1 MIARSD
7 ASFTP
12 VLELECKLQVVEV
25 QVRKDRVEGDSKYIQ
40 ICITIMSRLITNDHT
55 KPYQDDSSVPQH
67 LNHEDDPPLV
77 LQSSY

>member
-25 QVRKDRVEGDSKYIQ
+25 QVRKDRVEGVLKIYTNLYNNNEQ
-40 ICITIMSRLITNDHT
+40 IDN
-55 KPYQDDSSVPQH
+55 Q
-67 LNHEDDPPLV
+67 
-77 LQSSY
+77 